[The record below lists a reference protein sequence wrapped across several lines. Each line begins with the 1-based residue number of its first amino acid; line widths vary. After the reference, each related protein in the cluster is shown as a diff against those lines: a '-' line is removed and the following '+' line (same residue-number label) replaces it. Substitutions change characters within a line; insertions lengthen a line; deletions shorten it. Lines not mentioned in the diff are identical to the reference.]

1 MKQINRI
8 SHLIVA
14 LFFAVSLVFFLAFD
28 SIKGLFGIEALN
40 SSLVTNFLWIGL
52 FLFLASWGAD
62 KMLRNN
68 LESEISKKEIEK
80 NELKA
85 KLYDF
90 EQGVKLRNI
99 EQKLD
104 KLSDDNK
111 AKGIRPRQNFT

>member
-8 SHLIVA
+8 SHLLVA
-14 LFFAVSLVFFLAFD
+14 LFFGVSLVFFLAFD
-28 SIKGLFGIEALN
+28 SLKGIFRVEELN
-40 SSLVTNFLWIGL
+40 TYLVTNFLWIGL
-52 FLFLASWGAD
+52 FLFLISWGTD
-62 KMLRNN
+62 KIVRNN
-68 LESEISKKEIEK
+68 LESEISKKETEK

-104 KLSDDNK
+104 KLTEEK
-111 AKGIRPRQNFT
+111 EAKGIRPRQNFT